1 MQMLLRCW
9 LVQCCSWASCHGEP
23 WIGNLVIV
31 LTDFTNLLTSFLGD
45 EKKQSFH
52 GGFKTEDRSV
62 RGQADALTL
71 YLQICHEIPER
82 QEDCIFEICN
92 CESVGANTK
101 VIQMRCLQ
109 VGFWIQ
115 SAVGVNKLSPLSTAP
130 DIAVRYLLHQDV
142 GLLLLLF
149 LSVF

>member
-1 MQMLLRCW
+1 MLDSVDRTVKSSRNVCCTTLSCRCSSGAGW
-9 LVQCCSWASCHGEP
+9 SSAALGQAAMGSLGLGKVT
-23 WIGNLVIV
+23 V

-45 EKKQSFH
+45 EKETILSRRLQ
-52 GGFKTEDRSV
+52 DRSV

-82 QEDCIFEICN
+82 QEDRIFEICN

-109 VGFWIQ
+109 VGF
-115 SAVGVNKLSPLSTAP
+115 
-130 DIAVRYLLHQDV
+130 
-142 GLLLLLF
+142 
-149 LSVF
+149 